1 MSHTDTSHTT
11 GSCNW
16 INSHILDGV
25 LPAFFLLLQQ
35 DSRKLLSR
43 NTWLANYSELRNTEI
58 RFVQIVAAFVQNFF
72 LDICIVWGFPLEAL
86 VPSVPREQNSANV
99 SSECLSS
106 APDTTQHLT
115 FECICQ
121 KCKILLSILQN
132 EFVQIAKYYFS
143 YCKMYLSKLQ
153 NVFFHI
159 AKYISIN
166 C

>member
-99 SSECLSS
+99 SSEWLSS
-106 APDTTQHLT
+106 ALDTTQHVNQATLWNQRT
-115 FECICQ
+115 SNLFQFNLGKSNFRFMVIHIDFTEVMTRQ
-121 KCKILLSILQN
+121 LSM
-132 EFVQIAKYYFS
+132 FS
-143 YCKMYLSKLQ
+143 EGCL
-153 NVFFHI
+153 
-159 AKYISIN
+159 
-166 C
+166 